1 MKFRHKKSLG
11 QHFLKDANIVRKIAK
26 IAEISPNEKV
36 WEIGPGSGVLTEE
49 LLKYDCDLTCF
60 EIDKNLYPLLE
71 NRFGDKINL
80 VKQDILK
87 TDWQKYFSNEKIKIV
102 ANLPYQITS
111 PFLFTTAKYAENFS
125 KMVVMIQKEVAER
138 ISAKVGT
145 KSYGRLTLK
154 MQFYFD
160 VEYGFTIKPNAFYP
174 PPKIDSSIIILT
186 PRKEMPKLQNAEKFW
201 QIVEVAFK
209 NRRKMLRRN
218 FREIFTKEEI
228 EKLSEKFDLTRRGET
243 FTEIEFIELYEYICS

>member
-1 MKFRHKKSLG
+1 
-11 QHFLKDANIVRKIAK
+11 
-26 IAEISPNEKV
+26 
-36 WEIGPGSGVLTEE
+36 
-49 LLKYDCDLTCF
+49 
-60 EIDKNLYPLLE
+60 
-71 NRFGDKINL
+71 
-80 VKQDILK
+80 
-87 TDWQKYFSNEKIKIV
+87 
-102 ANLPYQITS
+102 
-111 PFLFTTAKYAENFS
+111 
-125 KMVVMIQKEVAER
+125 MVVMIQKEVAER